1 VLTSVAT
8 STRRN
13 SSGSGFYFGAI
24 THDRFKDISRAEIVD
39 LDQACIAALDKRN
52 ATIREVAELLGYEKS
67 SIYNMLNEGRLRCV
81 KIGRVNRIPHSAV
94 AEFVVKD
101 VRPRVAYPS
110 RTA

>member
-1 VLTSVAT
+1 LGPRPRREGIRAGSTSAL
-8 STRRN
+8 
-13 SSGSGFYFGAI
+13 F

-39 LDQACIAALDKRN
+39 LGQARIAALDKRN
-52 ATIREVAELLGYEKS
+52 AAIREVAELLGYEKS

-81 KIGRVNRIPHSAV
+81 KLGRGNRIPHSAV
-94 AEFVVKD
+94 AEFVAKD